1 MKKQFQQPAPLF
13 RLAVAMV
20 AGIVVARLTACPLWL
35 SLLLLTVVVA
45 AALFCRRHAI
55 IQSVLIVVG
64 FAQLG
69 MASWQLSSRR
79 QDEHKA
85 PVTIWFL
92 QQREHLL
99 ARYRQAAG
107 TDDDLYGVLAAM
119 TLGDKRALTPEL
131 RQTYSITGAS
141 HVLALSGMHLGV
153 IYLLLTTLT
162 LRRRRWWV
170 AQALVVIGIWAFAF
184 LTGLSP
190 SVTRS
195 ATMISCYALFSLGG
209 RGRSTVN
216 ALSLTAI
223 ILLLADAR
231 SLYDVG
237 FQMSFLAVFSI
248 LLFMPLFGA
257 IVPRNYLLSH
267 PLLKWVCGMTAV
279 SLSAQLGVAP
289 LIAYYFHRFSTWF
302 LLTNFVAI
310 PLATLILYAALLMLL
325 LPCCAPLLLWLVRA
339 LNASL
344 GWMSR
349 WPLASIDGLQF
360 AAWQVVFIYVAIGCF
375 YFMMQRLL
383 FVRPSSGGL

>member
-1 MKKQFQQPAPLF
+1 MKKQYQQPAPLF

-20 AGIVVARLTACPLWL
+20 AGIMTARLTSCPLWL
-35 SLLLLTVVVA
+35 SLLLLTVTTA
-45 AALFCRRHAI
+45 AALLCRRHAI
-55 IQSVLIVVG
+55 MQSVLIVVA

-69 MASWQLSSRR
+69 MASWQFGSR
-79 QDEHKA
+79 QQEPTTAVK
-85 PVTIWFL
+85 TWFL

-99 ARYRQAAG
+99 GRYRQATG

-119 TLGDKRALTPEL
+119 TLGDKRALTPAL

-153 IYLLLTTLT
+153 VYLLLTTLT

-170 AQALVVIGIWAFAF
+170 AQVLVVLGIWGFAF

-195 ATMISCYALFSLGG
+195 ATMISCYAIFSLGG
-209 RGRSTVN
+209 RGHSTVN

-237 FQMSFLAVFSI
+237 FEMSFLAVFSI

-257 IVPRNYLLSH
+257 IVPRSYLLSH
-267 PLLKWVCGMTAV
+267 PLQKWVWGMTAV

-302 LLTNFVAI
+302 LVTNFVAI
-310 PLATLILYAALLMLL
+310 PLATLILYVALLTLL
-325 LPCCAPLLLWLVRA
+325 VPWCAPLLLLLVRA

-344 GWMSR
+344 EWLSR
-349 WPLASIDGLQF
+349 WPLASIDGLQL
-360 AAWQVVFIYVAIGCF
+360 AAWQVVLIYVATSCL
-375 YFMMQRLL
+375 YFMLLRLL
-383 FVRPSSGGL
+383 RRL

>member
-1 MKKQFQQPAPLF
+1 MKKQFQQSVPLF

-20 AGIVVARLTACPLWL
+20 AGIVAARLTACPLWL
-35 SLLLLTVVVA
+35 SLLLLTVTTVV
-45 AALFCRRHAI
+45 ALFCRRHAI

-69 MASWQLSSRR
+69 MASWQLGGR
-79 QDEHKA
+79 QHERTV
-85 PVTIWFL
+85 PVKTWFL

-99 ARYRQAAG
+99 DRYRQTTG

-119 TLGDKRALTPEL
+119 TLGDKRALTPAL

-141 HVLALSGMHLGV
+141 HVLALSGMHLSV
-153 IYLLLTTLT
+153 VYLLLTTLT

-170 AQALVVIGIWAFAF
+170 AQALVVLGIWAFAF

-190 SVTRS
+190 SVMRS
-195 ATMISCYALFSLGG
+195 ATMISCYAIFSLGG
-209 RGRSTVN
+209 RGHSTVN

-237 FQMSFLAVFSI
+237 FQMSFLAVLSI
-248 LLFMPLFGA
+248 LLFMPLFEA
-257 IVPRNYLLSH
+257 MVPRDYLFLH
-267 PLLKWVCGMTAV
+267 PLQKWVCGMTAV

-302 LLTNFVAI
+302 LFTNFVAV
-310 PLATLILYAALLMLL
+310 PLATLILYVALLTLL
-325 LPCCAPLLLWLVRA
+325 LPWCAPVLLLLVRA

-344 GWMSR
+344 GWLSR

-360 AAWQVVFIYVAIGCF
+360 AAWQVVLIYVAIGCL
-375 YFMMQRLL
+375 YFMLLRLL
-383 FVRPSSGGL
+383 RRP